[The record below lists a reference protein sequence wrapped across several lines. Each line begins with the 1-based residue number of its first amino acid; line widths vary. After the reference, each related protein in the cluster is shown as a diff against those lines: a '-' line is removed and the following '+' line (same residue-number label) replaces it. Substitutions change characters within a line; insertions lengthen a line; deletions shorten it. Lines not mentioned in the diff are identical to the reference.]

1 MIANILGI
9 NKINH
14 NCGKHYVTVG
24 TVHSFADLGDAMKQI
39 ILSAILSVALLTGC
53 ATQPTKQN
61 SAELLTPAEAP
72 VEQQKIEEQEPEKG
86 FGYYATVVVGT
97 VLYTGVVIL
106 NEIVA
111 HNH

>member
-1 MIANILGI
+1 M
-9 NKINH
+9 
-14 NCGKHYVTVG
+14 KH
-24 TVHSFADLGDAMKQI
+24 I

-53 ATQPTKQN
+53 ATQPTNQN
-61 SAELLTPAEAP
+61 SASAELLTPAEAP

-97 VLYTGVVIL
+97 VLYTGAVIL

-111 HNH
+111 HHH